1 MNTLY
6 SCLITENYVFIWYKL
21 KWSANYSFAVY
32 LRFNLDYIVFYLINL
47 DRQLVKQSN
56 FRLTSVF
63 ESENGKKNSWDFRYA
78 DYSVLHR
85 LQCLSRAG
93 TTWSLST
100 ASMKHNHGN
109 YSHTILYNSLIVLY
123 RNPTSSSCDI
133 SSPRT
138 LHTRWN
144 GMASGSS
151 LESNYAAFSFPR
163 IFTVLRV
170 SQNSQGY
177 RMIAEKWN
185 CCFTRRWSWS
195 QQRPYIRRR
204 GADAPCCMSPSA
216 GSSIFFM
223 RKKKTFANNICYFC
237 TVYWEV
243 CILYYYNIHKERN
256 IEKMRSRRIHFI
268 VY

>member
-109 YSHTILYNSLIVLY
+109 YSHTILVQL
-123 RNPTSSSCDI
+123 T
-133 SSPRT
+133 
-138 LHTRWN
+138 H
-144 GMASGSS
+144 
-151 LESNYAAFSFPR
+151 
-163 IFTVLRV
+163 
-170 SQNSQGY
+170 
-177 RMIAEKWN
+177 
-185 CCFTRRWSWS
+185 CFVQKSDVVILWH
-195 QQRPYIRRR
+195 
-204 GADAPCCMSPSA
+204 
-216 GSSIFFM
+216 FFA
-223 RKKKTFANNICYFC
+223 TNTAHQ
-237 TVYWEV
+237 V
-243 CILYYYNIHKERN
+243 ERN
-256 IEKMRSRRIHFI
+256 GLRFLLGK
-268 VY
+268 